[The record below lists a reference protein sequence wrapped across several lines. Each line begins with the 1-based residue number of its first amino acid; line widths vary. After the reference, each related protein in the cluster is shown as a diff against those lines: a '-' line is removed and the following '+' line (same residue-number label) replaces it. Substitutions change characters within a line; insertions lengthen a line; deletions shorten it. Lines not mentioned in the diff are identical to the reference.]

1 MRGGVYCYILARQ
14 HIVHTVNLQWPNEF
28 HVLLFLRFLIF
39 RLIYTKGEARGW
51 KLGIFFFFGGGGI
64 KFFGA
69 KSGGG
74 KKFLKAG
81 RGMPILLDAIENRRI
96 KYL

>member
-39 RLIYTKGEARGW
+39 RLSYTKGEGRGVEVRDF
-51 KLGIFFFFGGGGI
+51 LGDI
-64 KFFGA
+64 KICVA
-69 KSGGG
+69 KSGGW
-74 KKFLKAG
+74 
-81 RGMPILLDAIENRRI
+81 
-96 KYL
+96 

>member
-1 MRGGVYCYILARQ
+1 MEVGD
-14 HIVHTVNLQWPNEF
+14 
-28 HVLLFLRFLIF
+28 
-39 RLIYTKGEARGW
+39 
-51 KLGIFFFFGGGGI
+51 FFFWGGGGI